1 MVSWFKRSSTDDKSD
16 AAVPAA
22 AAPSPALTTADLAGL
37 DEDRLVEVACGPH
50 ASNLRESAV
59 ARLTSEEALKK
70 VQRWA
75 GERDKRV
82 YKAASARL
90 RATRDAGKALTDAE
104 RIAMAIEDLAAA
116 PVPALNRVAELDR
129 AWAVTAPHVTG
140 TPWVERFHV
149 ARQTLESR
157 LIARAQLQR
166 DLRDLQAL
174 IDAAPDALVQ
184 MTAEQCATELA
195 NIVAR
200 VAEAAQAP
208 ESQSVPAS
216 QLSALAT
223 SAEALPAVIEERRV
237 AAPLPA
243 TSAPAVADAAL
254 AADTAEPAANVAAE
268 VASADG
274 AAVSEAVAGDAQAAA
289 GDAVAEPAATD
300 ASSAGVT
307 ADDAAEAV
315 TASDGEAAPAGE
327 EAAAPA
333 ESAADDAEPADGDE
347 AEPVDGAADATGAPA
362 KPVRTKAE
370 AKADRAAAKAKS
382 EEDLPPPLPQ
392 EDADAL
398 VPRIEA
404 LLKMVDDGHIDQAI
418 EENRLIEAAIGAYRL
433 PRKAAAP
440 WRRAQARL
448 AEMRGWQRF
457 GAEQVRDGLLAEALH
472 LADDTEIN
480 PEARAKAVQVL
491 RNRWKAIDSESRQGA
506 PGWLWRK
513 FDEACEKAYAPAA
526 AYFTELAGKRAE
538 IAVKRE
544 ALLVELEARA
554 TALDEARAT
563 DQPIDW
569 KPVAAATDSARR
581 HWFGFGSLE
590 RHRSDQRKLAER
602 FDAVLARLHAPL
614 DETRKGELTARRDLI
629 ERAKKL
635 AEGEQ
640 RGGFGPLKALQEEW
654 QRHAQQVP
662 LPRSQ
667 EQALWVEFRAAC
679 DAYATSLK
687 AEREAQ
693 QTERKSVDGERRE
706 HQKVA
711 EGGFRDAVKAARDK
725 VELIVKIEAAPS
737 DERLRSRWAEL
748 GNAGKLER
756 ALAGRFNA
764 LKLAVPVAAN
774 AAEADTTSEEDPG
787 AAAVAIAD
795 TPPQSPTPPSG
806 EVAQR
811 IAHDLIALEL
821 EAGVASP
828 PEAEADRK
836 RLQFEM
842 LANRLKHRT
851 AIEDP
856 AAQLQ
861 KMVAI
866 AGSGASVARRVAA
879 LITARNDWVANP
891 PPRVPPG
898 GFNDRE
904 RGDRGDRGRG
914 GDRGGDRGDR
924 NGPPRNGP
932 RR

>member
-1 MVSWFKRSSTDDKSD
+1 MVSWFKRSSPGDKPE
-16 AAVPAA
+16 AAAPA
-22 AAPSPALTTADLAGL
+22 AAPSPALTTADLAGF

-75 GERDKRV
+75 GDHDKRV

-104 RIAMAIEDLAAA
+104 RIAVAIEDLAAS
-116 PVPALNRVAELDR
+116 PVPANNRVSELDR
-129 AWAVTAPHVTG
+129 AWAVTAPHVAG
-140 TPWVERFHV
+140 TPWVERFQQ

-166 DLRDLQAL
+166 DVRDLQAL

-184 MTAEQCATELA
+184 MTAEQVEAELA
-195 NIVAR
+195 NIATR
-200 VAEAAQAP
+200 VAEIGQAP
-208 ESQSVPAS
+208 ESQSVPS
-216 QLSALAT
+216 TLMSALAT
-223 SAEALPAVIEERRV
+223 SAEALPGVVAERR
-237 AAPLPA
+237 AALPVVEA
-243 TSAPAVADAAL
+243 LVVEAPA
-254 AADTAEPAANVAAE
+254 
-268 VASADG
+268 
-274 AAVSEAVAGDAQAAA
+274 
-289 GDAVAEPAATD
+289 
-300 ASSAGVT
+300 
-307 ADDAAEAV
+307 
-315 TASDGEAAPAGE
+315 

-333 ESAADDAEPADGDE
+333 AEADAAPAAEAAETGATADAAPTEAAPTDAVAAEAGAAEPTETAANGSAETPEAATDAAPAAD
-347 AEPVDGAADATGAPA
+347 APA
-362 KPVRTKAE
+362 KPQRTKAE
-370 AKADRAAAKAKS
+370 AKAERAAAKAKA

-392 EDADAL
+392 EEADAL

-404 LLKMVDDGHIDQAI
+404 LLKMVEDGQIEQAI
-418 EENRLIEAAIGAYRL
+418 EENKLVEAAIGAYRL

-448 AEMRGWQRF
+448 AELRGWQRF

-472 LADDTEIN
+472 LAETEVA
-480 PEARAKAVQVL
+480 PEARAKAVQTL

-526 AYFTELAGKRAE
+526 AHFAELAGKRAE
-538 IAVKRE
+538 IASKRE

-554 TALDEARAT
+554 VALDEARAA

-581 HWFGFGSLE
+581 HWFGFGPLE
-590 RHRSDQRKLAER
+590 RHRADQRKLAER

-614 DETRKGELTARRDLI
+614 DETRKGELAVRRDLI

-640 RGGFGPLKALQEEW
+640 RGGFGPLKVLQEEW

-667 EQALWVEFRAAC
+667 EQALWTEFRAAC

-687 AEREAQ
+687 AERDAQ
-693 QTERKSVDGERRE
+693 QTERKTQDSERRD
-706 HQKVA
+706 QRKAV

-725 VELIVKIEAAPS
+725 VELIVKIEAAPG
-737 DERLRSRWAEL
+737 DELLRTRWSEL

-764 LKLAVPVAAN
+764 LKPLAAA
-774 AAEADTTSEEDPG
+774 AAEASTSEEDPG
-787 AAAVAIAD
+787 AAAVELAATPAAPVAAPSAEVTQGIA
-795 TPPQSPTPPSG
+795 
-806 EVAQR
+806 R
-811 IAHDLIALEL
+811 DLIALEL

-828 PEAEADRK
+828 AEAEADRK

-861 KMVAI
+861 RLVAI
-866 AGSGASVARRVAA
+866 AGTGAAVARRLAA
-879 LITARNDWVANP
+879 LITAKNEWVANP
-891 PPRVPPG
+891 PPRVPAG
-898 GFNDRE
+898 GFSDRE
-904 RGDRGDRGRG
+904 RGDRGGDRGGRG
-914 GDRGGDRGDR
+914 GDRRDDRRDGPR
-924 NGPPRNGP
+924 NNNGP